1 MSRSHHDIYRANC
14 RPLRVIPTG
23 ERPILTDLPGIAA
36 VLFDVYGTMF
46 ISGSGDIGAAQESGE
61 ASALA
66 AAFAASGYQG
76 HLEAECGIE
85 CMLATILAHHE
96 SLRARGFEYPEV
108 NIVDVW
114 SECLDEMKQRG
125 WMDPAGSSIDVRQLA
140 IEYEVRANPTWP
152 MPGLLECLAQLRA
165 AGLTLGIISNAQ
177 FFTLEM
183 FPGLLG
189 QTVDDLGFVPELQ
202 YYSFR
207 HHRAKPDMFLYELA
221 SKALAKRGI
230 LAEKVI
236 YVGNDM
242 LNDVQAARSVGF
254 RTALFAGDRRSLRWR
269 TGDPRVQG
277 VQPDVVLTDLESLG
291 KCISSTIPSPAD

>member
-1 MSRSHHDIYRANC
+1 MSRTYHDIYRANC
-14 RPLRVIPTG
+14 RPLRVIPTD
-23 ERPILTDLPGIAA
+23 EQPVLSDLSDVAA
-36 VLFDVYGTMF
+36 VLFDIYGTMF
-46 ISGSGDIGAAQESGE
+46 ISGSGDIGVAKESGE
-61 ASALA
+61 ADALA
-66 AAFAASGYQG
+66 AAFAASGHQG
-76 HLEAECGIE
+76 HLNAACGVK
-85 CMLATILAHHE
+85 CMLATVQAHHE

-114 SECLDEMKQRG
+114 LECLDEMKQRG

-152 MPGLLECLAQLRA
+152 MPGLLECLTQLRA

-177 FFTLEM
+177 FFTLDM

-189 QTVDDLGFVPELQ
+189 QATDDLGFVPELQ
-202 YYSFR
+202 YYSF
-207 HHRAKPDMFLYELA
+207 HHQRAKPDMFLYELA

-277 VQPDVVLTDLESLG
+277 LRPDVVLTDLESLC
-291 KCISSTIPSPAD
+291 KCISSSLPSPAD